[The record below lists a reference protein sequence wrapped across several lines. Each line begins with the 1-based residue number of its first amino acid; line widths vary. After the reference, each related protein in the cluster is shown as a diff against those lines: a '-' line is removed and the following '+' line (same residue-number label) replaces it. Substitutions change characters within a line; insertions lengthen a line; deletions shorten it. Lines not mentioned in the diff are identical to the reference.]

1 MKRCIKRP
9 RLSMHDQNHDLRS
22 LLTVVLNDLNRIGRA
37 EAANISLKEVGI
49 VTAVLNGVAKV
60 AGLSNVGFEEL
71 IRFSGGYSG
80 LAFDLEEN
88 TVGVVLLEDSSQ
100 IKAGLE
106 VERTGRVIDV
116 PVGDEMLGRVVNSLA
131 KPIDGLGE
139 IRFRERLPIEREA
152 PSIMDRAPVTLPL
165 QTGIKV
171 IDALLPIGHGQRE
184 LILGDRQIGKTAIA
198 IDTIINQRNKD
209 VVCIY
214 CAIGQ
219 RGSSVAKVIAELK
232 AKGAMEYTM
241 VMVAEGN
248 ESPGLRYI
256 APYAATAIAE
266 DFMYR
271 GRKVLIV
278 YDDLTNHARAYREL
292 SLLLRRPPGRE
303 AFPGDI
309 FYIHA
314 KLLERATHLHEKLG
328 GGSLTALPIIETEA
342 QDLTAYIPTNL
353 ISITDGQIVL
363 STDLF
368 EKGILPSVDVGKSV
382 SRVGG
387 KAQLAAYREVTGN
400 LKLSY
405 AQFEELE
412 AFAKFDTQLDE
423 ATRRILEHGK
433 RIRWSLNQTRLDP
446 IAMHVQIFLLLAYTE
461 GLLDQ
466 IPLDRLAE
474 AEKKLRVAGEGMD
487 VAMQRKIAGGEK
499 MSLEMKNALIDMA
512 KKTLA
517 PMKGGADE

>member
-1 MKRCIKRP
+1 MP
-9 RLSMHDQNHDLRS
+9 NQNPTLRS
-22 LLTVVLNDLNRIGRA
+22 ALNSILKNLKQTSQTQIP
-37 EAANISLKEVGI
+37 EISLKEVG
-49 VTAVLNGVAKV
+49 VVSAVLNGVAKV
-60 AGLSNVGFEEL
+60 TGLSHVGYEEL
-71 IRFSGGYSG
+71 IQFSGGYLG
-80 LAFDLEEN
+80 LAFNLDEN
-88 TVGVVLLEDSSQ
+88 EIGVVLLEDSAL
-100 IKAGLE
+100 IKAGTE

-116 PVGDEMLGRVVNSLA
+116 PVGDGLLGRVVNAQA

-139 IRFRERLPIEREA
+139 IRFRERRPIEREA
-152 PSIMDRAPVTLPL
+152 PSIMDRAPVTVPL

-171 IDALLPIGHGQRE
+171 IDALIPIGHGQRE

-198 IDTIINQRNKD
+198 IDTIINQKNEN

-219 RGSSVAKVIAELK
+219 RSSSVAKVIAELK
-232 AKGAMEYTM
+232 EKGAMEYTM

-248 ESPGLRYI
+248 EAPGLRYI
-256 APYAATAIAE
+256 APYAATTIAE

-271 GRKVLIV
+271 GRKVLVV
-278 YDDLTNHARAYREL
+278 YDDLTNHAKAYREL

-303 AFPGDI
+303 AYPGDI

-314 KLLERATHLHEKLG
+314 KLLERATHLRESLG
-328 GGSLTALPIIETEA
+328 GGSLTALPLIETEA
-342 QDLTAYIPTNL
+342 QDISAYIPTNL

-363 STDLF
+363 SPDLF
-368 EKGILPSVDVGKSV
+368 EKGILPSVDVGQSV

-387 KAQLAAYREVTGN
+387 QTQLAAYREVTGN

-412 AFAKFDTQLDE
+412 AFARFGTQLDE

-433 RIRWSLNQTRLDP
+433 RIRWCLTQTRLDP
-446 IAMHVQIFLLLAYTE
+446 LATHVQIFILLAFTE

-466 IPLDRLAE
+466 IPFDRMGE
-474 AEKKLRVAGEGMD
+474 AEKKLRKAGEEMESSLKEQ
-487 VAMQRKIAGGEK
+487 V
-499 MSLEMKNALIDMA
+499 MSGKTMPPDIKNSLIDLA
-512 KKTLA
+512 KTTLA
-517 PMKGGADE
+517 PMGIVN

>member
-1 MKRCIKRP
+1 
-9 RLSMHDQNHDLRS
+9 MHNENRDLRS
-22 LLTVVLNDLNRIGRA
+22 VLTSVLDDLGQTSQA
-37 EAANISLKEVGI
+37 QVAHISVKEVGV

-60 AGLSNVGFEEL
+60 NGLSHVGFEEL
-71 IRFSGGYSG
+71 IQFSGGYLG
-80 LAFDLEEN
+80 LAYDLDESG
-88 TVGVVLLEDSSQ
+88 VGVVLLEDSSL
-100 IKAGLE
+100 INAGIE
-106 VERTGRVIDV
+106 VERTGRVVDI
-116 PVGDEMLGRVVNSLA
+116 PVGDGLLGRVVNAQA
-131 KPIDGLGE
+131 KPLDGLGE

-152 PSIMDRAPVTLPL
+152 PAIMDRAPVILPL

-171 IDALLPIGHGQRE
+171 IDALIPIGHGQRE

-198 IDTIINQRNKD
+198 IDTIINQKNKD
-209 VVCIY
+209 VICIY

-219 RGSSVAKVIAELK
+219 RSSSVAKVIAELK
-232 AKGAMEYTM
+232 ERGAMEYTM

-248 ESPGLRYI
+248 EAPGLRYI
-256 APYAATAIAE
+256 APYAATTIAE

-271 GRKVLIV
+271 GHKVLIV

-314 KLLERATHLHEKLG
+314 KLLERATHLHERLG

-342 QDLTAYIPTNL
+342 QDISAYIPTNL

-363 STDLF
+363 SPDLF
-368 EKGILPSVDVGKSV
+368 EKGIMPSVDVGKSV

-412 AFAKFDTQLDE
+412 AFARFGTQIDE
-423 ATRRILEHGK
+423 GTRHILEHGK
-433 RIRWSLNQTRLDP
+433 RIRWCLNQTRLDP
-446 IAMHVQIFLLLAYTE
+446 LATHVQIFILLAFTE

-466 IPLDRLAE
+466 IPLNRLGE
-474 AEKKLRVAGEGMD
+474 AEKNLRKAGEEMGSS
-487 VAMQRKIAGGEK
+487 MQQQILGGKK
-499 MSLEMKNALIDMA
+499 MPLDIKNALIDLA

-517 PMKGGADE
+517 QKGDNANE